1 MKLQSS
7 FYKSN
12 DVVYLAKQL
21 LGKSLKTNIDG
32 VLTGGI
38 ITETEAYAG
47 ITDRASHAYGGRRT
61 SRTEVMFHKGGLSYV
76 YLCYGVH
83 FLFNV
88 VTGEEGIP
96 HAVLIRAISPIIGI
110 DEILKRRKKSKL
122 KKDVTDGPGKLTKA
136 LGISL
141 KQNGSNLEGDTV
153 WIEESGLEITETDI
167 LISKRIGVDYA
178 GEDANLPYRFQ
189 LAPNLLDKKNAPKF
203 WSVV

>member
-1 MKLQSS
+1 LKLQSS

-61 SRTEVMFHKGGLSYV
+61 SRTEVMFQEGGLSYV

>member
-61 SRTEVMFHKGGLSYV
+61 SRTEVMFHEGGLSYV

>member
-1 MKLQSS
+1 
-7 FYKSN
+7 
-12 DVVYLAKQL
+12 L

-47 ITDRASHAYGGRRT
+47 ITDRASHAYGGRLT
-61 SRTEVMFHKGGLSYV
+61 SRTEVMFHEGGLSYV

-88 VTGEEGIP
+88 VTGEKGIP

-122 KKDVTDGPGKLTKA
+122 KKDVSDGPGKLTKA

-189 LAPNLLDKKNAPKF
+189 LDPNFLDKKNAPKF